1 MRMNDIKNFL
11 QIIIFILASLIGK
24 AILKALKGI
33 GLIFHPSKIFKI
45 KNQQLKI
52 QNPIRGIDGVD
63 VTGGAE
69 YLTHVLGEVKASR
82 RTSGA
87 LAWQAVRGMPWPHK
101 INASIPLKY
110 SKLKINNYKSK
121 IHW

>member
-33 GLIFHPSKIFKI
+33 GLISHPSKIFKI

-52 QNPIRGIDGVD
+52 QNPIRGIGGVD

-69 YLTHVLGEVKASR
+69 YLTHVLGEVKAVCVPAAAPPVLWLGKPKGGCRSPR
-82 RTSGA
+82 
-87 LAWQAVRGMPWPHK
+87 K
-101 INASIPLKY
+101 
-110 SKLKINNYKSK
+110 
-121 IHW
+121 

>member
-33 GLIFHPSKIFKI
+33 GLISHPSKIFKI

-69 YLTHVLGEVKASR
+69 YLAHVLGEVKASR

-87 LAWQAVRGMPWPHK
+87 LAWQAEREDAVAGANEHL
-101 INASIPLKY
+101 PLKY